1 MKKFLVI
8 FLTFQ
13 IFVSCSLNK
22 LFLGPFKNQNEQ
34 REFKWNEGN
43 DLFSLKYYGDNFQ
56 PEFKKNNQ
64 IIEKPF
70 TIESVIFKSKNGNL
84 LNGWFLKPK
93 NIKPKV
99 TLFHLHGNAGNL
111 STQLSTISDLT
122 KDGFQIF
129 MFDYSGYGYS
139 TGNATREN
147 CLNDSFSAFEFFINN
162 HNVKDTK
169 ILIYGQSL
177 GGNLAIPLAKDNQNK
192 IEGLV
197 LEGTFLNAKNIGGH
211 YLPIIGNLIV
221 KNDFDNKRNIKEFR
235 KPILVVHSKE
245 DKVIPIKLGKKIY
258 EKANEKKEFYE
269 VTGSHINANVKYH
282 KEIAEKIYA
291 MIN

>member
-13 IFVSCSLNK
+13 LFASCSLNK
-22 LFLGPFKNQNEQ
+22 LFLGPFKNQSEQ

-43 DLFSLKYYGDNFQ
+43 DTFSLKYYGENFQ

-64 IIEKPF
+64 IIEMQF
-70 TIESVIFKSKNGNL
+70 TIESVIFKSKTGNL
-84 LNGWFLKPK
+84 LNGWFIKPQ

-122 KDGFQIF
+122 KNGFQIF

-139 TGNATREN
+139 TGKATREN
-147 CLNDSFSAFEFFINN
+147 CLTDSFSAFEFFINN
-162 HNVKDTK
+162 QNVKDTK

-177 GGNLAIPLAKDNQNK
+177 GGNLAIPLANNKQND
-192 IEGLV
+192 IDGLI
-197 LEGTFLNAKNIGGH
+197 LEGTFLNAKSIGGH

-221 KNDFDNKRNIKEFR
+221 KNGFNNKKNIKEFR
-235 KPILVVHSKE
+235 KPILVIHSKE
-245 DKVIPIKLGKKIY
+245 DKVIPIKLRKNIY
-258 EKANEKKEFYE
+258 ENANDKKEFYE
-269 VTGSHINANVKYH
+269 VTGNHIKANIKYH
-282 KEIAEKIYA
+282 KEIAIKILS